1 VVDSLRSHSTASL
14 ADAQRSHYKTVANQ
28 HATEW
33 STLQG
38 ASFIAAMLAD
48 LPRLVELNI
57 SRNAIGNTGAA
68 ALAQALAVPNNVATL
83 NLRQNALGVD
93 AAIALGTVLAAGP
106 PAKSRL
112 RHVDLSWNNL
122 VRHSL

>member
-1 VVDSLRSHSTASL
+1 MVDSLRSHSIASL
-14 ADAQRSHYKTVANQ
+14 ADAQRSHYLWPTCN
-28 HATEW
+28 EW

>member
-1 VVDSLRSHSTASL
+1 
-14 ADAQRSHYKTVANQ
+14 
-28 HATEW
+28 
-33 STLQG
+33 
-38 ASFIAAMLAD
+38 MLAD
-48 LPRLVELNI
+48 LPRLVELNL